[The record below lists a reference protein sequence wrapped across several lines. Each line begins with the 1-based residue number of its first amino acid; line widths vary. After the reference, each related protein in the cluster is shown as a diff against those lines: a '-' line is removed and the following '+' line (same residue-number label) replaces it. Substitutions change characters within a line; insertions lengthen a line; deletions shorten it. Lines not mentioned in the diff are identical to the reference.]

1 MDAAIIPSIFSM
13 ATDKKKD
20 GMKLILSVESEQ
32 FLAKMTSHILK

>member
-1 MDAAIIPSIFSM
+1 M

-32 FLAKMTSHILK
+32 FLAKMTSHILKQVDGIKINHIL